1 MKYPGNISGTESRQA
16 DALHVRVNVL
26 DKDSPDPFP
35 GHSHNCDDATNLNFS
50 KPLKQ
55 AANKTIA
62 ADQTAPD
69 STERRRFFSLP

>member
-1 MKYPGNISGTESRQA
+1 MKYPGNISDTESRQA
-16 DALHVRVNVL
+16 DALYVRVNVF

-35 GHSHNCDDATNLNFS
+35 GHSHNWDDATNLNLS

-55 AANKTIA
+55 ATNNNIA